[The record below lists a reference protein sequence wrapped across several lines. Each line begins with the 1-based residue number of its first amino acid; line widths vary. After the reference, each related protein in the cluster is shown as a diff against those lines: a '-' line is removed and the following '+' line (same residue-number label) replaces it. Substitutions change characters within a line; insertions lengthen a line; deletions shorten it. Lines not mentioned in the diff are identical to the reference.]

1 LSTLDAFVLEYA
13 PGPLIDIDPALVR
26 ARAAFRPTLDALA
39 SLSDAD
45 LLYDWRWN
53 GNPAD
58 VRYGF
63 HRTFELLESATAAA
77 ARALADSP
85 TNEARNAVAAATAS
99 RWALQA
105 ILARLGDDDL
115 DTDPGNGEWTLRK
128 TMQHIINS
136 QRGYAWGSAAWLSLG
151 ITGDL
156 GDTWPPQEMHEG
168 FPEEE
173 EEALGSL
180 SEVRAELNDIV
191 DVTSARYAALT
202 EDELRVMSRWSG
214 YPVSIAFRQWRW
226 SSHISE
232 HTVQIEKTLDLLG
245 RRRSEVDWLVRLIGR
260 AYGAFEATAFG
271 RQSAAA
277 ATSVFDDVAGELTD
291 LRGQLTAAARAA
303 IPAEDW

>member
-13 PGPLIDIDPALVR
+13 PGPLIEIDPALVR

-45 LLYDWRWN
+45 LLYDWRWE

-63 HRTFELLESATAAA
+63 YRTFELLETATAQAT
-77 ARALADSP
+77 RALSGSP
-85 TNEARNAVAAATAS
+85 TNEARDAVAAATAS

-105 ILARLGDDDL
+105 ILATLGDDDL
-115 DTDPGNGEWTLRK
+115 DADPGNGEWTLRK

-156 GDTWPPQEMHEG
+156 GDTWPPQEMQAG

-180 SEVRAELNDIV
+180 SEVRAELDDIV

-202 EDELRVMSRWSG
+202 EDELRVMGRWSG

-232 HTVQIEKTLDLLG
+232 HSVQIEKTLDLLG
-245 RRRSEVDWLVRLIGR
+245 RRRSEVDWLVRLVGR

-277 ATSVFDDVAGELTD
+277 AASVFDDVADELSE
-291 LRGQLTAAARAA
+291 LRSQLTAAARAA